1 MQAGAWFGKDEE
13 AEFQMLVRWC
23 AALGYILNAH
33 LCGAKEFG
41 PEAEVGACS
50 GSSVLAGAT

>member
-1 MQAGAWFGKDEE
+1 
-13 AEFQMLVRWC
+13 MLVRWC

-33 LCGAKEFG
+33 LCGAKELA